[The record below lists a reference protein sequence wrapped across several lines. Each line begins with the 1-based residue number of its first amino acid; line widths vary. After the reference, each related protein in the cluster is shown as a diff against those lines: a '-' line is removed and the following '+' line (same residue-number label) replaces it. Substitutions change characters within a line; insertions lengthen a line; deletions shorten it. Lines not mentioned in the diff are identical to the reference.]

1 MTKNYIV
8 FVEQPLKMKL
18 WKIITSKIR
27 GKSFAD
33 GISWEPQYN
42 TRFHVVDK
50 HTGQAEYL
58 SLFITKMS
66 PPQSSIFTGL
76 IFLLR
81 WALFLKTFLIKGV
94 IFFCWLGWLLVNQ
107 HGGHCVLGNCVCG
120 GCFSMDWIRRTQ
132 EALWSWTHATIVQR
146 GAVCAEP
153 FYHFCNKT
161 LGLKMAASGTSSCAS
176 TITPLKSMNVGW
188 LSSHIPQ

>member
-58 SLFITKMS
+58 SVFITKMS
-66 PPQSSIFTGL
+66 PPPELNFHGADFSPLPGIIF
-76 IFLLR
+76 
-81 WALFLKTFLIKGV
+81 KDV
-94 IFFCWLGWLLVNQ
+94 SN
-107 HGGHCVLGNCVCG
+107 
-120 GCFSMDWIRRTQ
+120 
-132 EALWSWTHATIVQR
+132 
-146 GAVCAEP
+146 
-153 FYHFCNKT
+153 
-161 LGLKMAASGTSSCAS
+161 
-176 TITPLKSMNVGW
+176 
-188 LSSHIPQ
+188 